1 MLLGVKI
8 SLALIAVIAGMFLL
22 AKTKKEGLGLFFKI
36 VSWVVVV
43 VSLIVFLC
51 TFGAAMRWH
60 AMRMHEM
67 KHMHDGFMWK
77 HEHGDMPAPNCCP
90 GDMFMNE
97 YGKDGGNCPNMIDGK
112 KCCGGDME
120 TMTPEARADQ
130 KVKMLT
136 EKLQLTNEQ
145 VPKVKEIILKNF
157 QAKDKEIK
165 SVTEKTHSENMEAI
179 KKILTPEQAK
189 KISEC
194 CLR

>member
-22 AKTKKEGLGLFFKI
+22 AKTKKEALGLFFKI

-43 VSLIVFLC
+43 VGIIVFLC

-67 KHMHDGFMWK
+67 KNMHDGFMWR
-77 HEHGDMPAPNCCP
+77 HEHGDMYGPNCCP

-97 YGKDGGNCPNMIDGK
+97 YGKDGKNCPNMMEGK
-112 KCCGGDME
+112 KCCGGEME
-120 TMTPEARADQ
+120 NMTPEAKADH

-145 VPKVKEIILKNF
+145 VPKVKEIILKDI
-157 QAKDKEIK
+157 QAKDQENKVIKED
-165 SVTEKTHSENMEAI
+165 MEAI
-179 KKILTPEQAK
+179 RKILTPEQAK
-189 KISEC
+189 KFSE
-194 CLR
+194 